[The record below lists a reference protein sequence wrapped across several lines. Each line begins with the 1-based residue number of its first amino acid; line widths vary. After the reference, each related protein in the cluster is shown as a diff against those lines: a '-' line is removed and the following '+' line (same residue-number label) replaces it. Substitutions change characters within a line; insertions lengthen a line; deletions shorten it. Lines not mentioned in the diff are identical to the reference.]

1 MATTSAADRVAS
13 PAGVALVLGAGIT
26 FAFAPVTAKLAYQ
39 DDVRVATLLTLRFV
53 LASALF
59 WVAVLALRRPLPR
72 RRGVARGL
80 VYGAVFYATQALLI
94 FSAVNRIDP
103 AVAVLL
109 YYVFPALLVLPS
121 VWLGRDRFSWRRV
134 VAIPVALLG
143 VALVL
148 IGPGVGS
155 VDALGAALALAGA
168 VAYVAFVLA
177 GDYLAVGTDP
187 IVLTALMGTGAVPTF
202 LVYGVLADGLS
213 LGFQSSGWIWIVAVA
228 IVSLVAFTMF
238 FAGLER
244 VGPSLTG
251 LLSTSEP
258 VTTVIASALIFG
270 TALAGVQIVGG
281 LLVIAAVVWVK
292 LPLRGRG
299 KLGAAH

>member
-1 MATTSAADRVAS
+1 M
-13 PAGVALVLGAGIT
+13 
-26 FAFAPVTAKLAYQ
+26 
-39 DDVRVATLLTLRFV
+39 
-53 LASALF
+53 F
-59 WVAVLALRRPLPR
+59 WVAVVALRRRLPA
-72 RRGVARGL
+72 RRGVWRGL
-80 VYGAVFYATQALLI
+80 IYGAVFYATQALLL

-109 YYVFPALLVLPS
+109 FYVFPALLVLPS

-134 VAIPVALLG
+134 AAIPVALLG
-143 VALVL
+143 VAMVL
-148 IGPGVGS
+148 IGPGVGA
-155 VDALGAALALAGA
+155 VDALGATLALAAA

-187 IVLTALMGTGAVPTF
+187 IVLAALMGTGAIPTF
-202 LVYGVLADGLS
+202 ILYGLTTDGLS
-213 LGFQSSGWIWIVAVA
+213 LDFQASGWIWIIGVA

-258 VTTVIASALIFG
+258 VTTTVASTIIFG
-270 TALAGVQIVGG
+270 TALVGLQILGG
-281 LLVIAAVVWVK
+281 ALVIAAVVWVN
-292 LPLRGRG
+292 LPMRRGGSLAGARG
-299 KLGAAH
+299 SE

>member
-39 DDVRVATLLTLRFV
+39 DDVSVATLLTLRFV

-59 WVAVLALRRPLPR
+59 WVAVVALRRPLPR
-72 RRGVARGL
+72 RRGITRGL
-80 VYGAVFYATQALLI
+80 VYGAGFYAAQALLV

-134 VAIPVALLG
+134 AAIPVALLG
-143 VALVL
+143 VGLVL
-148 IGPGVGS
+148 VGPGVGS
-155 VDALGAALALAGA
+155 VDALGAALALGGA

-187 IVLTALMGTGAVPTF
+187 VVLTALMGTGAVPTF
-202 LVYGVLADGLS
+202 VLYGLVSDDLS
-213 LGFQSSGWIWIVAVA
+213 LGFQGPGWIWIVAVA
-228 IVSLVAFTMF
+228 IVSLAAFTMF

-244 VGPSLTG
+244 IGPSLTG

-258 VTTVIASALIFG
+258 VTTVIASAIIFG
-270 TALAGVQIVGG
+270 TALVGLQILGA
-281 LLVIAAVVWVK
+281 LLVIGAVVWVN
-292 LPLRGRG
+292 LPMGRG
-299 KLGAAH
+299 TRPR

>member
-13 PAGVALVLGAGIT
+13 PAGVALVLGSGIT

-59 WVAVLALRRPLPR
+59 WVAVVALRRPLPR
-72 RRGVARGL
+72 RRGMTRAL
-80 VYGAVFYATQALLI
+80 LYGAGFYAVQALLL

-103 AVAVLL
+103 GVAVLL
-109 YYVFPALLVLPS
+109 FYVFPALLVLPS

-134 VAIPVALLG
+134 AAIPVALLG

-148 IGPGVGS
+148 VGPGVGT
-155 VDALGAALALAGA
+155 VDALGATLALAGA

-202 LVYGVLADGLS
+202 LAYGLLTDGLS
-213 LGFQSSGWIWIVAVA
+213 LDFQRPGWLWIVAVA
-228 IVSLVAFTMF
+228 IVSLAAFTMF

-244 VGPSLTG
+244 IGPSLTG

-258 VTTVIASALIFG
+258 VTTAIASAIIFG
-270 TALAGVQIVGG
+270 TALVGLQILGA
-281 LLVIAAVVWVK
+281 LLVIGAVVWVN
-292 LPLRGRG
+292 LPVGRRAPPG
-299 KLGAAH
+299 